1 MTIAEELTWTAD
13 LTKLHGKILP
23 RSTALAPDQKTTVQ
37 VIGNPD
43 AMRAVEVVGEITDEA
58 SARQVAACMVMSV
71 RLILPN
77 WAGANKWL
85 TDSLRDVKQRLSR
98 FGPREHGSDGRFH
111 VGRPDFHRGPLAAH
125 HQFHRALP
133 TIEDLL

>member
-85 TDSLRDVKQRLSR
+85 TDSLRDVKQREQTITMQGWKLR
-98 FGPREHGSDGRFH
+98 MAWLPETNT
-111 VGRPDFHRGPLAAH
+111 VTL
-125 HQFHRALP
+125 RA
-133 TIEDLL
+133 TWR